1 MTAITTNGLP
11 ASTIAAASLAAAAS
25 TAPKAKRVAPTGV
38 PAGCPKRL
46 DRLAELGVLAYVIR
60 LPWGYAVRMCD
71 AEREG
76 AVERTVELDTVAECK
91 TFLDGAIALR
101 ESQTI

>member
-1 MTAITTNGLP
+1 MTAITTNGLT
-11 ASTIAAASLAAAAS
+11 ASTIASASLAAAS
-25 TAPKAKRVAPTGV
+25 KAKRVAPTGV

-71 AEREG
+71 AERVG
-76 AVERTVELDTVAECK
+76 ALERIFELDTVAECK
-91 TFLDGAIALR
+91 TFLDGAIAMR
-101 ESQTI
+101 ESETI

>member
-25 TAPKAKRVAPTGV
+25 TASKAKRVAPTGV

-46 DRLAELGVLAYVIR
+46 DRLAELGVIAYVIR